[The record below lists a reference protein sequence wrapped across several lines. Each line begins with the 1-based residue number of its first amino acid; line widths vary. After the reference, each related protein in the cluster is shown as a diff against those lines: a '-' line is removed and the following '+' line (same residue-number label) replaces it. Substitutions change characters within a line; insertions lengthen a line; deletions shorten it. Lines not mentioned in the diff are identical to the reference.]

1 MNGGVI
7 ISAGSNSNMTPN
19 FGAAS
24 TQVNMFLKSSAQ
36 LAATSVLHIENA
48 SGTEMVTFKPKNA
61 VYYFHFSSPD
71 LARNTSYK
79 VYFGGTYTGGNFVG
93 GSTTWGL
100 YTGGTYS
107 LTGAT
112 LKKTFTTSNTANTN
126 LQTF

>member
-1 MNGGVI
+1 
-7 ISAGSNSNMTPN
+7 
-19 FGAAS
+19 
-24 TQVNMFLKSSAQ
+24 
-36 LAATSVLHIENA
+36 
-48 SGTEMVTFKPKNA
+48 
-61 VYYFHFSSPD
+61 
-71 LARNTSYK
+71 